1 MRKNNPADHLGSL
14 NAVEKWEES
23 LVTRTFFSHSKFQF
37 FIAM

>member
-14 NAVEKWEES
+14 NAVEKLEGS
-23 LVTRTFFSHSKFQF
+23 LVTKFQF